1 MVAEKH
7 KDIYMWMNG
16 ACIVFETWLLLIAIC
31 YVKGSTEYP
40 MKGGGTAICC
50 PLHPALLIFVG
61 NPQAFPYPD
70 FAH

>member
-16 ACIVFETWLLLIAIC
+16 ACIVFVALDCNLLCQRRCRI
-31 YVKGSTEYP
+31 SDERS
-40 MKGGGTAICC
+40 GTAICC

-70 FAH
+70 FAP